1 MMARLSFGE
10 GFQSTNRCNR
20 ALSGSQGMSILELM
34 FALIVFVMF
43 SGVMVAVTQQ
53 VQAYLGYDPALALA
67 EGEEAPTPGLISL
80 NVSNRLRRLAEVLDQ
95 PAIATVVMPLG
106 LSNCTANPL
115 ASPGLSPIIPNS
127 SFSLDEE
134 ASDTEFSLASR
145 YEVCILGPYS
155 RTGPLG
161 QEIYVLVA
169 KPIAAYRQSPLLP
182 VVRHVF
188 CRPKPLCR

>member
-1 MMARLSFGE
+1 
-10 GFQSTNRCNR
+10 
-20 ALSGSQGMSILELM
+20 MSILELL

-53 VQAYLGYDPALALA
+53 VQAHLGFDPALALA
-67 EGEEAPTPGLISL
+67 EDEEAPSPVLISL
-80 NVSNRLRRLAEVLDQ
+80 KISDRLRWLAEVLDQ
-95 PAIATVVMPLG
+95 PAIAAAALPLG
-106 LSNCTANPL
+106 LSNCSANPL
-115 ASPGLSPIIPNS
+115 ASQALSSVVPNS
-127 SFSLDEE
+127 LFSLDVG

-155 RTGPLG
+155 KMGPLG
-161 QEIYVLVA
+161 QEMYVLVA